1 MTVVGITGTS
11 GSGKSTVARIIQQNY
26 NAQIIDADKIA
37 KELTQKDTEYL
48 RKIVKTFGE
57 EILENGKLN
66 RKKLADIIFSD
77 KKQKEKIDKLTQKY
91 VVDEIKKQVKESKNK
106 LVLLDV
112 PLLFETKLNEICDI
126 TIEVIADK
134 KQKIERIC
142 KRDNIEEKQALA
154 RLSNQKDDKFFSNNC
169 DYIVE
174 NCKEEELKE
183 EIRKILPKLQ

>member
-11 GSGKSTVARIIQQNY
+11 GSGKSTVAGIIQQNY
-26 NAQIIDADKIA
+26 NAQIIDADQIA
-37 KELTQKDTEYL
+37 KELTQQDTEYL
-48 RKIVKTFGE
+48 RKITKTFGE

-126 TIEVIADK
+126 TRGVIADK

-169 DYIVE
+169 DYIVK

>member
-11 GSGKSTVARIIQQNY
+11 GSGKSTVAGIIQQNY
-26 NAQIIDADKIA
+26 NAQIIDADQIA
-37 KELTQKDTEYL
+37 KELTQQDTEYL
-48 RKIVKTFGE
+48 RKITKTFGE

-126 TIEVIADK
+126 TIGVITDK

-169 DYIVE
+169 DYIVK

>member
-126 TIEVIADK
+126 TIGVIADK
-134 KQKIERIC
+134 KQKIERIR

>member
-11 GSGKSTVARIIQQNY
+11 GSGKSTVAGIIQQNY
-26 NAQIIDADKIA
+26 NAQIIDADQIA
-37 KELTQKDTEYL
+37 KELTQQDTEYL
-48 RKIVKTFGE
+48 RKITKTFGE

-112 PLLFETKLNEICDI
+112 PLLFETKVNEICDI
-126 TIEVIADK
+126 TIGVIADK

-169 DYIVE
+169 DYIVK

>member
-11 GSGKSTVARIIQQNY
+11 GSGKSTVAGIIQQNY
-26 NAQIIDADKIA
+26 NAQIIDADQIA
-37 KELTQKDTEYL
+37 KELTQQDTEYL
-48 RKIVKTFGE
+48 RKITKTFGE

-126 TIEVIADK
+126 TIGVIADK
-134 KQKIERIC
+134 KQKIERIW

-169 DYIVE
+169 DYIVK